1 MKLDVE
7 LPDDGRRHQYCW
19 GCRAQ
24 TVIPNPGT
32 AGFGCTT
39 CGQRYHRA
47 LVIDPAV
54 TWWVDATGEYWHESA
69 GVFVRRAD
77 GLFLFFERVL
87 FPLEWTVPAGHVD
100 AGEEPRLAARR
111 ELWEEVGLSTEPDDL
126 AELGVDEMLG
136 DSCWRGSDAH
146 RWHSFLVEVPAGTT
160 VEVREEGHRPK
171 WLSLREALDHPL
183 TVPVRTLIERY
194 AAVGLG

>member
-7 LPDDGRRHQYCW
+7 LPNDGLRHQYCW

-24 TVIPNPGT
+24 TVTPNRGA
-32 AGFGCTT
+32 AGFTCTT
-39 CGQRYHRA
+39 CGQEHSRV

-54 TWWVDATGEYWHESA
+54 NWWVDASGEYWHESA

-77 GLFLFFERVL
+77 GLFLFFERVF

-100 AGEEPRLAARR
+100 TGEDPRRAARR
-111 ELWEEVGLSTEPDDL
+111 ELREEVGLAVGLADL
-126 AELGVDEMLG
+126 IELGVDEMLG

-146 RWHSFLVEVPAGTT
+146 RWHSFLVEVPTDTT
-160 VEVREEGHRPK
+160 VQVLEEGQRPT
-171 WLSLREALDHPL
+171 WISLAEALDQPL

-194 AAVGLG
+194 KGAGLS